1 MKDYRKSIFS
11 QNLALARR
19 ATLYATRAAMRADL
33 HPQPCALAGA
43 NQTLQVI
50 DDAGEFLFAAVGAA
64 GAVGWPELVAVAA
77 AQCFVQAQGDAA
89 AVTLN
94 LDAKGAGDVNVRAG
108 TASFNVN
115 GAGNT
120 VGWSTGGVNRWNCDV
135 AGNLLAGA
143 DAAYTIGATGA
154 LRPSQ
159 LNVGGADLAAV
170 VGARVAA
177 TDATVLDVA
186 TLTRQTTAVGGG
198 ANGIGVGILM
208 RAESTTPGTD
218 ADAVQVAAVLTDAT
232 VAGATSSFQVRT
244 RTGGGALATTATF
257 AGDGSGTLTGDIQ
270 AAGGYRQTLGPWQE
284 VDVAAGKVDA
294 VVPITPTAGA
304 IAGVPVVRAGSVVG
318 IVAILD
324 AALTSTDAN
333 PATITVSVHINGG
346 AALAE
351 TCVLDAP
358 GGGGAGEAL
367 QITLIAK
374 DLRALAAGDIIT
386 VSTASSANIAA
397 AARDLTVMVQIEG

>member
-1 MKDYRKSIFS
+1 MRDYRHSIFS
-11 QNLALARR
+11 QTLGLARR
-19 ATLYATRAAMRADL
+19 ATLYATRAAMRADQ
-33 HPQPCALAGA
+33 HPWPCVLAGL

-50 DDAGEFLFAAVGAA
+50 DNSGEFLFSAVGVAN
-64 GAVGWPELVAVAA
+64 AVGWPELVANNAAVAVLA
-77 AQCFVQAQGDAA
+77 AQGDAA
-89 AVTLN
+89 DVAMTVT
-94 LDAKGAGDVNVRAG
+94 AKGTGQALLLSPTGTVVVSGSVAAVNAG
-108 TASFNVN
+108 TGTLDLTTTAAQPIRFYTTNTLRWIIAANGSLQGEADAGTLPCAITRVEASQNDVQN
-115 GAGNT
+115 ALSLERTSSGGAGQN
-120 VGWSTGGVNRWNCDV
+120 N
-135 AGNLLAGA
+135 
-143 DAAYTIGATGA
+143 
-154 LRPSQ
+154 
-159 LNVGGADLAAV
+159 
-170 VGARVAA
+170 
-177 TDATVLDVA
+177 
-186 TLTRQTTAVGGG
+186 
-198 ANGIGVGILM
+198 IGVGLLL
-208 RAESTTPGTD
+208 RAESTTGGTS
-218 ADAVQVAAVLTDAT
+218 ADAVQLAAVLTDAA
-232 VAGATSSFQVRT
+232 VATATSSFQVRT
-244 RTGGGALATTATF
+244 RTGGGALGVTATF

-284 VDVAAGKVDA
+284 VDVAAGKADA

-333 PATITVSVHINGG
+333 AASITVSIHVNGG

-386 VSTASSANIAA
+386 VSTASTANIAA